1 MPRCHRPKRGSQLP
15 LAALSSLALIRAPW
29 ISTVR
34 ALMGGMKTAPIIV
47 LPPSNILDH
56 VLDGKTSEKFQH
68 QINHIGQVFA
78 MFGGHVVGNRVLQL
92 TVEAI
97 AIVSRSF
104 RPHALMVGR
113 LLGLSALALLI
124 IKDLVRQ

>member
-1 MPRCHRPKRGSQLP
+1 MLRCHRPKRGSQLP
-15 LAALSSLALIRAPW
+15 LAAVSSLALIRAPW

-47 LPPSNILDH
+47 LPPSSILDR
-56 VLDGKTSEKFQH
+56 VLDGKISEESQH
-68 QINHIGQVFA
+68 QTNHIGQVFA
-78 MFGGHVVGNRVLQL
+78 MFGGHVVGNRVLQVTL
-92 TVEAI
+92 EAI

-104 RPHALMVGR
+104 RLRALMVGR